1 MEHFRGNDVS
11 LPEVIL
17 TERVI
22 PVVRGLT
29 AHRAHR
35 LAAALAEG
43 GVTSLEVTME
53 SGDALGAITSLAGTG
68 TTVGAGT
75 VMTLEE
81 GRSAIDAGAL
91 FLVSPHFDPHL
102 VEWTRDEGIP
112 YLPGVMTPTEV
123 ALAISK
129 GVTTVKLFPAE
140 FGGPGMI
147 RALRGPFP
155 SLGIVPTGGITADN
169 AAEFIA
175 AGAVA
180 VGVGSWL
187 TGGED
192 LSVVSER
199 SRLLRS
205 AVGG

>member
-1 MEHFRGNDVS
+1 M
-11 LPEVIL
+11 IL
-17 TERVI
+17 AERVI
-22 PVVRGLT
+22 PVARRLT
-29 AHRAHR
+29 AGRAPG
-35 LAAALAEG
+35 LAAALAQG

-53 SGDALGAITSLAGTG
+53 SGDALAAITAVAGTG

-75 VMTLEE
+75 VMTIEE
-81 GRSAIDAGAL
+81 GRSAIDAGAS
-91 FLVSPHFDPHL
+91 FLVSPHLDLRL
-102 VEWTRDEGIP
+102 VEWALDSGIP
-112 YLPGVMTPTEV
+112 YLPGVMTPTEAAV
-123 ALAISK
+123 AISK

-147 RALRGPFP
+147 RGLRGPFP
-155 SLGIVPTGGITADN
+155 QLALVPTGGITADN

-192 LSVVSER
+192 LSVVAER